1 MKSFGSKLCLGCI
14 ILILFAGNLVFAGE
28 KDNADK
34 PKSPFFSDFL
44 WQWNEVEKK
53 LTDLAEAIPQEKYSW
68 RPAEGVRSVSEV
80 VVHVAGGNYYLPS
93 FIGVKP
99 PEGFSPDA
107 EKTVTNKAEAIKMLG
122 ESFEHFRHVILSKS
136 DEDLDAPA
144 DIFGNKTTVRNAFFL
159 ILSHTHEHLGQLI
172 AYARM
177 NGVVPP
183 WSAKQSE
190 QEKE

>member
-14 ILILFAGNLVFAGE
+14 ILILLAGNLVFAGE
-28 KDNADK
+28 KDNAEK

-53 LTDLAEAIPQEKYSW
+53 LTDLAEAIPQEKYTW

-80 VVHVAGGNYYLPS
+80 VAHVAGGNFFIPS
-93 FIGVKP
+93 FIGVDP
-99 PEGFSPDA
+99 PKGFSPEM
-107 EKTVTNKAEAIKMLG
+107 EKTVTDKTKLLEMLTQ
-122 ESFEHFRHVILSKS
+122 SFGHFRQVILSKS
-136 DEDLDAPA
+136 DEDLDAP
-144 DIFGNKTTVRNAFFL
+144 IELFGNKTTARNAFFL
-159 ILSHTHEHLGQLI
+159 LLSHTHEHLGQLI

-183 WSAKQSE
+183 WSAKQ
-190 QEKE
+190 